1 MLPGA
6 KVKTCARTTFLR
18 SSRGLL
24 PLLFLL
30 FSLAGCGESLDD
42 MINADMPDR
51 HQGEDFG
58 QADDYYEKFYKEM
71 TDRAVM
77 KRGTTEIRALDSLP
91 KDTAGNVNWTAA
103 VVNGYINPKGSL
115 DPNVQEEPPLHLNVF
130 IEAKVPLM
138 ANVMFPHSI
147 HTYWLSC
154 NNCHPKIFIPEAGAN
169 PISMDEIFKGQW
181 CGRCH
186 GKVAFTFW
194 PRENCVRCHIVLK
207 GQSLERERWK

>member
-1 MLPGA
+1 MKTSPRKKISSGA
-6 KVKTCARTTFLR
+6 RPLFT
-18 SSRGLL
+18 
-24 PLLFLL
+24 LLFLL
-30 FSLAGCGESLDD
+30 LLLGGCGESFDQI
-42 MINADMPDR
+42 INADLPPKKTD
-51 HQGEDFG
+51 DFG

-71 TDRAVM
+71 SNRAVLR
-77 KRGTTEIRALDSLP
+77 KGTTEIRALDSLP

-103 VVNGYINPKGSL
+103 VVSGYINPKGSL
-115 DPNVQEEPPLHLNVF
+115 EAGVEEEPPLHLNIF

-169 PISMDEIFKGQW
+169 PITMDEIFKGQW

-194 PRENCVRCHIVLK
+194 PRENCVRCHIILK
-207 GQSLERERWK
+207 GQSLEKERWK

>member
-1 MLPGA
+1 MKIKSFYA
-6 KVKTCARTTFLR
+6 TF
-18 SSRGLL
+18 
-24 PLLFLL
+24 FMV
-30 FSLAGCGESLDD
+30 FAVIVLAGCGIQEDLNNI
-42 MINADMPDR
+42 INADLPKKND
-51 HQGEDFG
+51 DFG
-58 QADDYYEKFYKEM
+58 QEDDYYEKFYKEV
-71 TDRAVM
+71 A
-77 KRGTTEIRALDSLP
+77 KRSHIKKGTSDIKALDGLP
-91 KDTAGNVNWTAA
+91 KDPSGNVNWTAA
-103 VVNGYINPKGSL
+103 VVNGYISPRGSL
-115 DPNVQEEPPLHLNVF
+115 DPAAQDDLPLNLNIF

-207 GQSLERERWK
+207 GQSLERESYK

>member
-1 MLPGA
+1 MNASILKKIP
-6 KVKTCARTTFLR
+6 
-18 SSRGLL
+18 
-24 PLLFLL
+24 LFLVLPAFAVL
-30 FSLAGCGESLDD
+30 FLYGCQMRSLEEMLQE
-42 MINADMPDR
+42 AD
-51 HQGEDFG
+51 QIQAEKFENKEDL
-58 QADDYYEKFYKEM
+58 AASDYYEKFYVEM
-71 TDRAVM
+71 TKRAS
-77 KRGTTEIRALDSLP
+77 KQRGTSLIKALDSLP
-91 KDTAGNVNWTAA
+91 KDTAGQVNWTAA
-103 VVNGYINPKGSL
+103 VVQGLINPKGSL
-115 DPNVQEEPPLHLNVF
+115 DPEAVEEPPLNLNIF

-138 ANVMFPHSI
+138 ANVVFPHSI

-207 GQSLERERWK
+207 GQSLERESFK

>member
-1 MLPGA
+1 MKTILRKKFPSGA
-6 KVKTCARTTFLR
+6 KLII
-18 SSRGLL
+18 L
-24 PLLFLL
+24 PLILL
-30 FSLAGCGESLDD
+30 LSLAGCGESLDEI
-42 MINADMPDR
+42 INADIP
-51 HQGEDFG
+51 QKNKTEDFG

-71 TDRAVM
+71 SNRAVIR
-77 KRGTTEIRALDSLP
+77 KGTTEIRALDSLP
-91 KDTAGNVNWTAA
+91 KDPAGNVNWTAA

-115 DPNVQEEPPLHLNVF
+115 DQTVEEEPPLHLNIF

-207 GQSLERERWK
+207 GQSLEKERWK

>member
-1 MLPGA
+1 MKTILRNKFRGGA
-6 KVKTCARTTFLR
+6 RL
-18 SSRGLL
+18 LL
-24 PLLFLL
+24 PLILL
-30 FSLAGCGESLDD
+30 LTLAGCGESLEEI
-42 MINADMPDR
+42 INADPSKKTKV
-51 HQGEDFG
+51 EDFG

-71 TDRAVM
+71 SNRATIR
-77 KRGTTEIRALDSLP
+77 KGTTEIRALDSLP
-91 KDTAGNVNWTAA
+91 KDPAGNVNWTAA

-115 DPNVQEEPPLHLNVF
+115 DAAVEEEPPLHLNIF

-207 GQSLERERWK
+207 GQSLEKERWK